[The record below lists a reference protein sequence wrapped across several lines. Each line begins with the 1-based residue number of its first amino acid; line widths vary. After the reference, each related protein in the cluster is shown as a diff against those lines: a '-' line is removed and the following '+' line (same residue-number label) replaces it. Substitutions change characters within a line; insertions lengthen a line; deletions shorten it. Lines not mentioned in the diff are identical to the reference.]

1 MARGPAED
9 LSPAARAALT
19 GCRVTVHGTV
29 EGLVHVSD
37 SPLFFTLGA
46 RRTGMLTTL
55 VMLGLIAGLLLAAR
69 KLPALTEAVLRSATS
84 GWAAAAGFLT
94 ALALMALSG
103 VVSVRLY
110 ERRSP

>member
-9 LSPAARAALT
+9 LSPAARA
-19 GCRVTVHGTV
+19 
-29 EGLVHVSD
+29 
-37 SPLFFTLGA
+37 
-46 RRTGMLTTL
+46 
-55 VMLGLIAGLLLAAR
+55 
-69 KLPALTEAVLRSATS
+69 ALTEAVLRSATS